1 MSKNKNNTYYLIDS
15 RNFILNNFLKTY
27 KHRKSSSHRKRSA
40 RSISSSMHNASKSKS
55 KSNKKKESKVNI
67 FESSNRSN
75 LFKKK
80 NNNIANVRNIKP
92 IKNNKKNI
100 VNKFNMNV
108 DSRNKRLLFGNKNI
122 FKSKTKNILFPNES
136 YLKMSI
142 LSAINQIK
150 SCSKNKEIKKH
161 SNLSKKNFFK

>member
-1 MSKNKNNTYYLIDS
+1 M
-15 RNFILNNFLKTY
+15 
-27 KHRKSSSHRKRSA
+27 
-40 RSISSSMHNASKSKS
+40 
-55 KSNKKKESKVNI
+55 
-67 FESSNRSN
+67 
-75 LFKKK
+75 
-80 NNNIANVRNIKP
+80 RNIKP

-150 SCSKNKEIKKH
+150 SCGKNKEIKKH
-161 SNLSKKNFFK
+161 SNLSKKNFSK